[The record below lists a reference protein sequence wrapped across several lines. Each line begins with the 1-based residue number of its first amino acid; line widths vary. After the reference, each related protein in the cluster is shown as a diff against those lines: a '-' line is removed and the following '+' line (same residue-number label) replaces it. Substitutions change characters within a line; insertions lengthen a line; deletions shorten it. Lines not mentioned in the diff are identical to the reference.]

1 MPVLSEITN
10 HKIVAIIRGANPAD
24 VDKIV
29 SAIYKGGVRLVE
41 VTLNSTNAL
50 LLIKELNKKWGNDM
64 LIGAGTVLT
73 AQQAK
78 EAIQAGAKF
87 IISPSVDVA
96 TISITKEEN
105 IISIPG
111 AYTAT
116 EIITAHRAGADIIK
130 IFPAGSRVDYFN
142 DLQGPL
148 SHIPMMPTGGITL
161 NNIKDFQKAGAVAFG
176 IGSALV
182 NTHETI
188 DDDYLAE
195 LTNRA
200 KAFTEAVSK

>member
-78 EAIQAGAKF
+78 EAIQAGARF
-87 IISPSVDVA
+87 IISPSVDIA

-116 EIITAHRAGADIIK
+116 EIVTAHRAGADIIK
-130 IFPAGSRVDYFN
+130 IFPAGSRVDYFK

-182 NTHETI
+182 NTQDTI
-188 DDDYLAE
+188 DDKYLAE

-200 KAFTEAVSK
+200 KAFTEAVS